1 MAYKTLLIIDGT
13 TINNIVSYNDLPST
27 QDGDNSGRVPSL
39 QMNRDIL
46 GRIMSIDV
54 SLGITPATDVQ
65 MILNLLKNP
74 NMVVQFRD
82 SESDTLKTINC
93 YCIDPEKERLEGMMD
108 YYKSVQFRLVSN
120 GRYD

>member
-1 MAYKTLLIIDGT
+1 MAYKTLLIIDGV
-13 TINNIVSYNDLPST
+13 TIHNIVAFDDLPST

-46 GRIMSIDV
+46 GRIMSIEV
-54 SLGITPATDVQ
+54 TLGITPASTVQ
-65 MILNLLKNP
+65 TILNLLKNP
-74 NMVVQFRD
+74 TMTVQFRD
-82 SESDTLKTINC
+82 SESDALKTINC
-93 YCIDPEKERLEGMMD
+93 YCIDPQKERLEGMMD